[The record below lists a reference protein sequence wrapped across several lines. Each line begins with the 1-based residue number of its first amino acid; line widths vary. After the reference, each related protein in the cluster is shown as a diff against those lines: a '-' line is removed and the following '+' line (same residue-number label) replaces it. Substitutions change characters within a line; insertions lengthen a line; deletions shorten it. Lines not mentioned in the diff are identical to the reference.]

1 MTAVNTTRKVRSCAP
16 GATRVPAPTPFPWL
30 LTLYEYD
37 AFGNLVKQT
46 LACDDEPSVLNSPV
60 QEYAYGVENTE
71 DGVYN
76 SRSELIGDQLR
87 PGGRFGYQYDNIGNR
102 KTSFEF
108 GDTTDYTTN
117 DLNQYAG
124 IVKNGDESFIPF
136 YDEDGNQTKVKTSTG
151 IWNVSYNAENRPV
164 KFENGEGTTMYLNFS
179 KSAPLGPMGDGRFSF
194 GGRVNFSMNLIFAPN
209 TSKFNVDVNGEY
221 DIGISVSSIDKQIN
235 IRGME
240 ARLRA
245 GATVG
250 DTAKIGIDGSVD
262 IAKCPKRSITG
273 RVYITGSVESYIIL
287 GAKASLKDS

>member
-1 MTAVNTTRKVRSCAP
+1 MTPSTSGFIYDRSEYNAEGQIVRTGRDTGSGADAVSMAP
-16 GATRVPAPTPFPWL
+16 
-30 LTLYEYD
+30 TLYEYD

-108 GDTTDYTTN
+108 GDTTDYTTT

-164 KFENGEGTTMYLNFS
+164 KFENGEGTTMYLNLV
-179 KSAPLGPMGDGRFSF
+179 KVPR
-194 GGRVNFSMNLIFAPN
+194 
-209 TSKFNVDVNGEY
+209 
-221 DIGISVSSIDKQIN
+221 
-235 IRGME
+235 
-240 ARLRA
+240 
-245 GATVG
+245 
-250 DTAKIGIDGSVD
+250 
-262 IAKCPKRSITG
+262 
-273 RVYITGSVESYIIL
+273 
-287 GAKASLKDS
+287 